1 MSKIIFLQARVSKE
15 EKKKVLQYVV
25 NHDTTLQEFIKD
37 VVMTIVDLNLPPS
50 EALDAIRQAK
60 EKPRE

>member
-25 NHDTTLQEFIKD
+25 NHDTTLQEFLKETI
-37 VVMTIVDLNLPPS
+37 MTIVELNIPPS
-50 EALDAIRQAK
+50 EALDAIRSLK
-60 EKPRE
+60 KKPEE